1 MRKNKNARYAHY
13 SSFSKILLTMYRKR
27 THSIESN
34 HVLIKIPLKK
44 EKTLYLQLTLGY
56 ETFLQ
61 EF

>member
-1 MRKNKNARYAHY
+1 MTIFGSLERERKPCGYKT
-13 SSFSKILLTMYRKR
+13 FTDKKR

-34 HVLIKIPLKK
+34 HVILIKIPLKK
-44 EKTLYLQLTLGY
+44 EKTLYLQITHGY